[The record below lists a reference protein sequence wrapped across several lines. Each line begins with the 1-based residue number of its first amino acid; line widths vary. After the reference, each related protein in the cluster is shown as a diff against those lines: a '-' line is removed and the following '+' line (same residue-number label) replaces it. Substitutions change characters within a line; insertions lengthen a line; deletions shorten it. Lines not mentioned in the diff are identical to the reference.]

1 MKFKK
6 QIFVESV
13 VGLFS
18 FAVIG
23 ALFMLTVV
31 LSQDSL
37 FRTER
42 PAEILFDNAMGLRV
56 GDAVSARGVTVGK
69 VKQIR
74 LEPDGVHVLA
84 LLTTPV
90 HLREDYRIEVMPTSV
105 LGGRYLNIHEGTYE
119 ADPMRPAPKL
129 LKGSPSTDLIDAAT
143 RTVEDIRRA
152 LNDGILEDFKATM
165 VQVRKIA
172 TRLGEGEGTLG
183 KLINDDAVYGD
194 VQQIAANLRQV
205 SDQLAKGEG
214 TLGKLMNDGQLYADA
229 QAVAANLKDISER
242 LNKGEGTLGRLLS
255 EDGQA
260 YEDLAATL
268 ASFRKMTESIE
279 KGEGTIGKL
288 VGDEELYLEIQSLM
302 REARAALDDMRETSP
317 VTTFTSIFF
326 GAF

>member
-6 QIFVESV
+6 QMFVESA

-42 PAEILFDNAMGLRV
+42 PVEILFDNAMGLRV

-69 VKQIR
+69 VKQIV
-74 LEPDGVHVLA
+74 LKEDGVHVMA
-84 LLTTPV
+84 LLTMSV
-90 HLREDYRIEVMPTSV
+90 HLRSDYRIEVMPTSV
-105 LGGRYLNIHEGTYE
+105 LGGRYLNIHEGSNDAE
-119 ADPMRPAPKL
+119 PMDPPPPVL
-129 LKGSPSTDLIDAAT
+129 QGSASVDLIDAAT
-143 RTVEDIRRA
+143 RTVEDIRKA

-165 VQVRKIA
+165 GQVRKVA

-183 KLINDDAVYGD
+183 KLIADDAVYGD
-194 VQQIAANLRQV
+194 VQQIAANLRQI
-205 SDQLAKGEG
+205 SD
-214 TLGKLMNDGQLYADA
+214 
-229 QAVAANLKDISER
+229 AVA
-242 LNKGEGTLGRLLS
+242 
-255 EDGQA
+255 
-260 YEDLAATL
+260 
-268 ASFRKMTESIE
+268 

-288 VGDEELYLEIQSLM
+288 VADEKLYDDVQAVASNLRQATDSVAKGEGVLGRLLAADDPMANDLSATLASFRSISESIAKGEGTIGKLVNDDELYVEFQALVNEG
-302 REARAALDDMRETSP
+302 RAAVDDIRETSP